1 MELQGRVA
9 FITGGGRG
17 VGRACAV
24 EIARAGAAVALAAR
38 SAEQVGRVRAEIES
52 AGGRAIAVVCDVTE
66 LHEVEAAVARTRE
79 ELGPVTVLVA
89 AAGVARGVPFHETTD
104 TDWEEHL
111 RTNATGAF
119 YAIRAVL
126 PDMLEARWGRIVAV
140 ASVASKV
147 ASRYTAAYTTS
158 KHALLGLVR
167 SVAVEYADRGITA
180 NAVCPGYLDTEM
192 TARNIE
198 RISARSGRPRGEV
211 RAILERFSP
220 QKRLFT
226 AEEVASLVAFLCS
239 DAARGINGQGL
250 VLDGGTVMS

>member
-38 SAEQVGRVRAEIES
+38 SAEQVDQVRAEIES
-52 AGGRAIAVVCDVTE
+52 GGGRAIAVVCDVTE
-66 LHEVEAAVARTRE
+66 RHQVEAAVARTRE

-89 AAGVARGVPFHETTD
+89 AAGIARSVPFHETTD
-104 TDWEEHL
+104 ADWEQQL

-147 ASRYTAAYTTS
+147 ASRYIAAYTAS

-167 SVAVEYADRGITA
+167 SVAIEYADMGITA

-192 TARNIE
+192 TVRNIE
-198 RISARSGRPRGEV
+198 RISSRSGRPREEI
-211 RAILERFSP
+211 RPILERFSP